1 MESGV
6 REDCVTVSLD
16 SQRLV
21 FRPQRFICSVSE
33 VEQCEALWENL
44 LLQVTASL
52 CNRTHIRLTT
62 STTVSSKDMCNCY
75 MCCYSL
81 MDSIV
86 LFVFLLCISD
96 SENLRTLKH
105 VSVKRGD
112 SVTIPCFY
120 DKSYK
125 SNNKYWCRGYYW
137 SSCTIVANT
146 NTRGSTSVIDHPT
159 HNMFTV
165 ELNRLNT
172 DHSGWYWCAAEI
184 GGKYKPDDMDYLY
197 LTVSAAP
204 VVSVLGSRVSGEE
217 GSSVSVQCLYSAA
230 YWNKQ
235 KQWCRSTDWSCYTVG
250 RTHTSQNSAVWIREW
265 IGSFTVEMTGLKKSD
280 AGWYWCS
287 VGDVQVPVHLTVT
300 DALTDLVL
308 VYKSRMTPSENLKNT
323 TNNDWT
329 TAKYGTIMTVWL
341 PVVVGLGLL
350 VILLILTC
358 TLKHR
363 QTRRENQRGSSNTAD
378 TSSPVQLHTDVI
390 YSSVTIVPKRETL
403 SPTTTD
409 DGVIYSS
416 VLHK

>member
-1 MESGV
+1 
-6 REDCVTVSLD
+6 
-16 SQRLV
+16 
-21 FRPQRFICSVSE
+21 
-33 VEQCEALWENL
+33 
-44 LLQVTASL
+44 
-52 CNRTHIRLTT
+52 
-62 STTVSSKDMCNCY
+62 
-75 MCCYSL
+75 
-81 MDSIV
+81 MDSVV

-96 SENLRTLKH
+96 SESMRTLKH
-105 VSVKRGD
+105 VAVKSGE

-120 DKSYK
+120 NKSYE
-125 SNNKYWCRGYYW
+125 SNKKYWCHGYSW
-137 SSCTIVANT
+137 SSCTIVSYANT
-146 NTRGSTSVIDHPT
+146 YGSTSVIDHPT

-184 GGKYKPDDMDYLY
+184 GDQSVLDDKDYLY

-204 VVSVLGSRVSGEE
+204 EVSVLGSRVSGEE

-230 YWNKQ
+230 YQNKQ

-250 RTHTSQNSAVWIREW
+250 RTHTSQNLAVWIREG
-265 IGSFTVEMTGLKKSD
+265 IRSFNVEMTGLKKSD

-300 DALTDLVL
+300 DALTVTTTVTKTPDIKKTSIRDVNPHTTP
-308 VYKSRMTPSENLKNT
+308 VTPSENLKNT

-341 PVVVGLGLL
+341 PVAVGLGLL
-350 VILLILTC
+350 VILVILTC

-363 QTRRENQRGSSNTAD
+363 QTRKENLRGSSNTAD
-378 TSSPVQLHTDVI
+378 TSSPVQIHTDVI
-390 YSSVTIVPKRETL
+390 YCSVTKVPKHETL